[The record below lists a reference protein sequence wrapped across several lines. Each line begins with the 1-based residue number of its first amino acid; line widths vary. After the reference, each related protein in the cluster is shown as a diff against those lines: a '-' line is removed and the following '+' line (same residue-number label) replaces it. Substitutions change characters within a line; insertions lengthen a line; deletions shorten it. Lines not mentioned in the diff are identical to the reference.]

1 MLNYINDDIK
11 KDYIEWVKFIYDD
24 NYNDSIFIN
33 EELFKIFVEDKINT
47 DLYNYFKDNRNKI
60 LIRNDSKNLNYFYHC
75 EYYLNSERGRFN
87 NGNYHYHL
95 SSTKFFDDVYYG
107 IVDLIQD
114 IPF

>member
-1 MLNYINDDIK
+1 MLNYLNDDIK

-24 NYNDSIFIN
+24 NYNDSVITN
-33 EELFKIFVEDKINT
+33 ERLFVAFVEDKINT

-60 LIRNDSKNLNYFYHC
+60 LICNDCKDLTQLYYCAYFLN
-75 EYYLNSERGRFN
+75 NERERFN
-87 NGNYHYHL
+87 NGTYYYYI
-95 SSTKFFDDVYYG
+95 STTKLLDKIYYG